1 MQCATRLPDQLSV
14 DPPDIENIL
23 ALNPRVKQTT
33 TITPS
38 AETKRNKQHW
48 KRNSDKKCSV
58 SASGYLVP
66 PYHIF
71 TAAASPLEKN
81 FDDIKHTTLSERGA
95 LREAARCLKCAD
107 APCQKSC
114 PTQLDIKAFISS
126 IATKNYYGAAKA
138 IFSDNPLGLT
148 CGMEAFQQFA
158 TDVFKQMRV
167 PQIRSPDLPPLH
179 ELPAS
184 YKARIAL
191 VGCGPASMSCAT
203 FLARLGYSDIVIFE
217 KQPYFGG
224 LSSAEIPQY
233 RLPFDVVSF
242 ELDLVKDLGV
252 KVEFNK
258 ALGRD
263 ITLQS
268 LKNDYDAVFLGIGL
282 PDPKVIPIFEGLDS
296 SHGFFTSKTFLP
308 LVAKASKPGMC
319 HCKQSLPSLYGNRRW
334 NWRKK
339 RSANSFLSCHR
350 ETCSSTRVA
359 SKGMEF
365 LRTEQAEDGSW
376 IEDEE
381 QVVRLKAN
389 FVISAFG
396 STLGD
401 NSVVEALSPLKLNK
415 YGLPEVDTKTMQSS
429 EPWVFCGGDLA
440 GVSETTV
447 EAVNDGKT
455 ASWHIHKYLQSL
467 HNLSVPPVPELPRF
481 HTPIDLV
488 DLSVEFCGLKF
499 KNPFGLA
506 SAPPTTTSAMIRR
519 AFKAGWG
526 FALTKTFGLD
536 KDVVTNVSPRIIRG
550 STFGHTYGPGL
561 GSFLNIELI
570 SEKTSAYWC
579 GSIAELKKDFPDH
592 IVIASIMCT
601 YNEKDW
607 TELAQQAEVM

>member
-1 MQCATRLPDQLSV
+1 MQSAARFPDQLSV

-38 AETKRNKQHW
+38 ADTKRNKQHW
-48 KRNSDKKCSV
+48 KRNSDKKCNSCK
-58 SASGYLVP
+58 
-66 PYHIF
+66 
-71 TAAASPLEKN
+71 PLEKN

-148 CGMEAFQQFA
+148 CGMVCPTSDLCVGGFLSRCEFLKFGL
-158 TDVFKQMRV
+158 
-167 PQIRSPDLPPLH
+167 PNLPPLH
-179 ELPAS
+179 DLPAS

-242 ELDLVKDLGV
+242 ELDLVRDLGV
-252 KVEFNK
+252 RVEFNK

-263 ITLQS
+263 FTIQS
-268 LKNDYDAVFLGIGL
+268 LKKDYNAVFLGIGL

-308 LVAKASKPGMC
+308 LVARASKPGMC
-319 HCKQSLPSLYGNRRW
+319 HCKQSLPSLHGSVIVLGAGDTAFDCATSALRCGARRVFVVF
-334 NWRKK
+334 RKGFTNIRAVPEEMELAK
-339 RSANSFLSCHR
+339 EEKCEFLPFLSPRNLLVHDGR
-350 ETCSSTRVA
+350 I
-359 SKGMEF
+359 KGMEF

-381 QVVRLKAN
+381 QVVRLKAD
-389 FVISAFG
+389 FIISAFG

-429 EPWVFCGGDLA
+429 EPSVFCGGDIA

-447 EAVNDGKT
+447 EA
-455 ASWHIHKYLQSL
+455 SL
-467 HNLSVPPVPELPRF
+467 HNLSVPQVPELPRF
-481 HTPIDLV
+481 YTPIDLV

-536 KDVVTNVSPRIIRG
+536 KAS
-550 STFGHTYGPGL
+550 GP
-561 GSFLNIELI
+561 
-570 SEKTSAYWC
+570 
-579 GSIAELKKDFPDH
+579 
-592 IVIASIMCT
+592 
-601 YNEKDW
+601 
-607 TELAQQAEVM
+607 